1 MTQRAHTSHWTLTI
15 CAIHWAY
22 ITQKALIPGL
32 AHIAQRTCAT
42 HWAHMTKKATR
53 TDLLSKKTKSIQN
66 TSSTYDSKEHAVYIT
81 DYHTKGTSNTLRSYC
96 AERTAI
102 VEGIWHQYG
111 STHWGIITQS
121 FNRIWHKKKCTLHW
135 TPHRQNHMPQKIHV
149 IYVLSPQISY
159 DTMEQARTFDTL
171 VLFVPYNEPYL
182 GHRVTS
188 MWERNKRKGLFWS
201 MLYFNSHHIIT
212 NLMFKQIFR

>member
-42 HWAHMTKKATR
+42 HWAHMTKKAIR

-66 TSSTYDSKEHAVYIT
+66 TSSTYYSKEHAVYIT
-81 DYHTKGTSNTLRSYC
+81 DYHTKGTSNTLRSYY

-102 VEGIWHQYG
+102 VERIWHQYG
-111 STHWGIITQS
+111 RTHWGIITQS
-121 FNRIWHKKKCTLHW
+121 LNRIWHKKNVHYIEHLIDKIICHKKYMPSMCFPPKYLTAQRNRHARLTHW
-135 TPHRQNHMPQKIHV
+135 SFLYLITSH
-149 IYVLSPQISY
+149 IYVLS
-159 DTMEQARTFDTL
+159 T
-171 VLFVPYNEPYL
+171 
-182 GHRVTS
+182 
-188 MWERNKRKGLFWS
+188 
-201 MLYFNSHHIIT
+201 
-212 NLMFKQIFR
+212 

>member
-66 TSSTYDSKEHAVYIT
+66 TSSTYYSKEHAVYIT

-102 VEGIWHQYG
+102 VERIWHQYG

-121 FNRIWHKKKCTLHW
+121 LNRIWHKKNVHYIEHLIDKIICHKKYMPSMCFPPKFLTTQRNRHARLTHW
-135 TPHRQNHMPQKIHV
+135 SF
-149 IYVLSPQISY
+149 L
-159 DTMEQARTFDTL
+159 
-171 VLFVPYNEPYL
+171 YL
-182 GHRVTS
+182 ITS
-188 MWERNKRKGLFWS
+188 
-201 MLYFNSHHIIT
+201 HI
-212 NLMFKQIFR
+212 

>member
-1 MTQRAHTSHWTLTI
+1 
-15 CAIHWAY
+15 
-22 ITQKALIPGL
+22 
-32 AHIAQRTCAT
+32 
-42 HWAHMTKKATR
+42 MTKKATR

-159 DTMEQARTFDTL
+159 DTKEQARTFDTL

-182 GHRVTS
+182 I
-188 MWERNKRKGLFWS
+188 KGAGTVIKGDQFSILK
-201 MLYFNSHHIIT
+201 M
-212 NLMFKQIFR
+212 

>member
-1 MTQRAHTSHWTLTI
+1 MRTHDKNTYSTLSKYGKRDTCNTLATYDKKTRLIHTWQKTLTSHKTQIAKGTCATHWAHMTQRAHTSHWTLTI

-66 TSSTYDSKEHAVYIT
+66 TSSTYYSKEHAVYIT
-81 DYHTKGTSNTLRSYC
+81 DYHTKGTSNTLRSYY

-102 VEGIWHQYG
+102 VERIWHQYG
-111 STHWGIITQS
+111 RTHWGIITQS
-121 FNRIWHKKKCTLHW
+121 LNRIWHKKNVHYIEHLLD
-135 TPHRQNHMPQKIHV
+135 KIICHKK
-149 IYVLSPQISY
+149 Y
-159 DTMEQARTFDTL
+159 M
-171 VLFVPYNEPYL
+171 
-182 GHRVTS
+182 
-188 MWERNKRKGLFWS
+188 
-201 MLYFNSHHIIT
+201 
-212 NLMFKQIFR
+212 

>member
-1 MTQRAHTSHWTLTI
+1 MSTHDKKTLTSHKTQIAKGTCATHWAHMTQRAHTSHWTLTI

-42 HWAHMTKKATR
+42 HWAHITKKATR

-102 VEGIWHQYG
+102 VE
-111 STHWGIITQS
+111 
-121 FNRIWHKKKCTLHW
+121 RI
-135 TPHRQNHMPQKIHV
+135 
-149 IYVLSPQISY
+149 
-159 DTMEQARTFDTL
+159 
-171 VLFVPYNEPYL
+171 
-182 GHRVTS
+182 
-188 MWERNKRKGLFWS
+188 
-201 MLYFNSHHIIT
+201 
-212 NLMFKQIFR
+212 

>member
-66 TSSTYDSKEHAVYIT
+66 TSSTYYSKEHAVYIT
-81 DYHTKGTSNTLRSYC
+81 DYHTKGTSNTLRSYY

-102 VEGIWHQYG
+102 VERIWHQYG
-111 STHWGIITQS
+111 RTHWGIITQS
-121 FNRIWHKKKCTLHW
+121 LNRIWHKKNVHYIEHLIDKIICHKKYMPSMCFPPKYLTTQRNRHARLTHW
-135 TPHRQNHMPQKIHV
+135 SFLYLITSHIYRYLFHKMRV
-149 IYVLSPQISY
+149 IKSK
-159 DTMEQARTFDTL
+159 
-171 VLFVPYNEPYL
+171 NL
-182 GHRVTS
+182 GNLWGTS
-188 MWERNKRKGLFWS
+188 KLT
-201 MLYFNSHHIIT
+201 I
-212 NLMFKQIFR
+212 